1 MMAELGNCTR
11 CGKVFAKTVRDI
23 CLECYRKEEED
34 FQKVYRFLQNRKNR
48 EATIHE
54 IVEATGV
61 DEDTIIKF
69 LKQKR
74 LRPSEFPKLGY
85 PCEICGKN
93 IVQGRLC
100 EDCAKHIQSEA
111 KIHDEMQK
119 LEEERKKHEE
129 SVYYTFGKDK
139 DSR

>member
-1 MMAELGNCTR
+1 MELGNCAR

-23 CLECYRKEEED
+23 CLDCYRKEEED
-34 FQKVYRFLQNRKNR
+34 FQKVYKFLQNRKNR
-48 EATIHE
+48 QATIHE

-74 LRPSEFPKLGY
+74 LRASDFPRLGY
-85 PCEICGKN
+85 PCEKCGKN
-93 IVQGRLC
+93 ITEGRLC
-100 EDCAKHIQSEA
+100 EDCATYIQSEA
-111 KIHDEMQK
+111 RIHDEIQK
-119 LEEERKKHEE
+119 RKEERKKRSET

-139 DSR
+139 DDNR

>member
-1 MMAELGNCTR
+1 MTELGNCAR

-23 CLECYRKEEED
+23 CPECYRKEEED

-48 EATIHE
+48 EATITE

-69 LKQKR
+69 LKEKR
-74 LRPSEFPKLGY
+74 LRPSDFPKLGY
-85 PCEICGKN
+85 PCEKCGKN
-93 IVQGRLC
+93 IVQGRIC
-100 EDCAKHIQSEA
+100 EDCAKFIRSEA
-111 KIHDEMQK
+111 RVHEELQK
-119 LEEERKKHEE
+119 REEERKKRKEE

-139 DSR
+139 NL